1 MRNFIKMENNNKQKS
16 NKIFIILSG
25 ILFLLSGFLGWQL
38 YNQKTQTQTIIVEK
52 EKVINQ
58 YEDVKTDLQEV
69 KLLYDGLK
77 TNNAELQMEL
87 DAKKFTL
94 DSLNLKLERYKNDAY
109 MVQKLKAELTT
120 IRNLIKSYLRDIDSL
135 NTLTQTLRVEN
146 SKVKNDLKDEQFR
159 TEKLNVEKKE
169 LNAKIDIAAR
179 LKAYELFADAIKEKG
194 SKQTVVTKAKKADK
208 VRACFTLTENKL
220 AKASDITIFMKIT
233 APGGAV
239 LANGTEAE
247 NQFTVN
253 GQKQMYSAKKDVAY
267 EQKEV
272 NVCMYFTKTADFM
285 PGKYKIEIFAE
296 GSVIGTTSFILN

>member
-1 MRNFIKMENNNKQKS
+1 MEMENNNNNKQNS
-16 NKIFIILSG
+16 NKVFMILSG
-25 ILFLLSGFLGWQL
+25 VLFLLSGFLGWQL
-38 YNQKTQTQTIIVEK
+38 YNQKNQTQTIIVEK
-52 EKVINQ
+52 EKLVNQ
-58 YEDVKTDLQEV
+58 YDDVKTDLEEV

-87 DAKKFTL
+87 DAKKSTL
-94 DSLNLKLERYKNDAY
+94 DSLNLKLEKYKNDAY

-135 NTLTQTLRVEN
+135 NTLNQTLRVEN

-194 SKQTVVTKAKKADK
+194 SKQSVITKAKKADK

-220 AKASDITIFMKIT
+220 AKAEDKTIYMKIT
-233 APGGAV
+233 APGGDV
-239 LANGTEAE
+239 LANGTEDS
-247 NQFTVN
+247 NQFTIN
-253 GQKQMYSAKKDVAY
+253 GQKQMFSAKKDVAY
-267 EQKEV
+267 EQKEI
-272 NVCMYFTKTADFM
+272 NVCMYFTKTAEFM
-285 PGKYKIEIFAE
+285 PGKYKVEIFAD
-296 GSVIGTTSFILN
+296 GAVVGTTSFVLN